1 MVAVIAAV
9 GGEIESDREA
19 LLAAGEIAA
28 VEGVGILRRGEAGIL
43 PDGPWL
49 SDVHGGIGAAQER
62 RDAGIAVEVGN
73 TGEVGG
79 TVAALDRDAFRGE
92 PGRSRRGGSGRR
104 IGKIELRKIGNLA
117 HRVTRSHLRIS

>member
-9 GGEIESDREA
+9 GGEIEGDRQA
-19 LLAAGEIAA
+19 FLAAGEIAA

-43 PDGPWL
+43 PDGPRL
-49 SDVHGGIGAAQER
+49 GDVHGRVGAAQER

-79 TVAALDRDAFRGE
+79 RVAALDRDTFGRQ
-92 PGRSRRGGSGRR
+92 PGRSRRGARGRR
-104 IGKIELRKIGNLA
+104 IGKIDLRKIRESGSSIHPL
-117 HRVTRSHLRIS
+117 SP